1 MEVFQMSKKLL
12 GHCSICDAQVAEI
25 THQYPQSHPYAGE
38 PTRLGEFQDNAL
50 RATLVLINGSMMGV
64 TICTECE
71 PLLETSILKIWD
83 RVVAG
88 WKLEIS
94 DDHRVLLGLKTYTEA
109 QREDVDLWFKTACGE
124 PPMGVLCV
132 RPWKDVDNG

>member
-1 MEVFQMSKKLL
+1 MSKKLL
-12 GHCSICDAQVAEI
+12 GHCSICDAQVAEF

-38 PTRLGEFQDNAL
+38 PTRLGEFHDDAL
-50 RATLVLINGSMMGV
+50 RATLVLTNGSMMDV

-83 RVVAG
+83 QVVAG

-94 DDHRVLLGLKTYTEA
+94 DEHRVLINLKPYTES
-109 QREDVDLWFKTACGE
+109 QREDVNLWFKTACGE

-132 RPWKDVDNG
+132 RPWKDIT